1 MTSTEVPTI
10 GLGTMGLDGSAGI
23 ETVRT
28 AIELGYRHLDT
39 AQIYDNENVV
49 GNGIERASVDRD
61 SLFVATK
68 VWADSLEPA
77 AVRRTAAESAERLGV
92 ETIDLLYVH
101 RPIETYDPEQT
112 LPAFEALQEA
122 GTIDHI
128 GVSNFTLAELNTA
141 RDILS
146 GDIFAHQIELHPLFY
161 TPELIE
167 HAATHDYYVVAYSPL
182 AGGAVFDIP
191 ELTAIAEKH
200 ETSEAAVSIA
210 WLAGKDNVLVIPK
223 ASSEPHLRANL
234 EAAQLRLDPEDI
246 GAIESIDRER
256 ELYPE

>member
-1 MTSTEVPTI
+1 MTTEIPPI
-10 GLGTMGLDGSAGI
+10 GLGTMGLDGEAGTD
-23 ETVRT
+23 TVRT

-39 AQIYDNENVV
+39 AQIYDNEAVV
-49 GNGIERASVDRD
+49 GTGIERASVDREE
-61 SLFVATK
+61 LFVASK
-68 VWADSLEPA
+68 IWADSLEPP
-77 AVRRTAAESAERLGV
+77 AVQRTAAESAARLGV

-112 LPAFEALQEA
+112 LPAFEALQAA

-128 GVSNFTLAELNTA
+128 GVSNFTLAELDTA

-146 GDIFAHQIELHPLFY
+146 GDLFAHQIELHPLFY

-167 HAATHDYYVVAYSPL
+167 HAVAHDYYVVAYSPL

-191 ELTAIAEKH
+191 ELAGIAEKH
-200 ETSEAAVSIA
+200 ATSEAAVSIA
-210 WLAGKDNVLVIPK
+210 WLAAKDNVVVIPK

-234 EAAQLRLDPEDI
+234 EAAQLRLDPEDVE
-246 GAIESIDRER
+246 AIESIDRER